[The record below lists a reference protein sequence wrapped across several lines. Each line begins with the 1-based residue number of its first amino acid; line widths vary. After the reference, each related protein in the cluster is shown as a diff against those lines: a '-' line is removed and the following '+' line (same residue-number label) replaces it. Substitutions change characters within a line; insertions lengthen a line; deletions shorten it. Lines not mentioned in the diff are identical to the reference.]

1 MPRKMMKKPEAS
13 AVKRLLRGICL
24 SVLISAALASILS
37 VVVIGGV
44 IDPKG
49 IPAAACV
56 ICAVSAFF
64 GAQMAMHGT
73 ASGKL
78 GWACGAAGGYVLV
91 LLVVNLLFIDGAP
104 VGIGRIVISCLIG
117 ALAAGLLA
125 GRRPKPAVRRRK

>member
-1 MPRKMMKKPEAS
+1 MSRKMMKKPEAS

-24 SVLISAALASILS
+24 SLLISAALASLLS

-56 ICAVSAFF
+56 ISAVSVFF
-64 GAQMAMHGT
+64 GAQMAMHGA

-78 GWACGAAGGYVLV
+78 GWACAAAGGYVLV
-91 LLVVNLLFIDGAP
+91 LLLVNLLFIDSAP

-125 GRRPKPAVRRRK
+125 GRRPKPAARRRK

>member
-1 MPRKMMKKPEAS
+1 MSRKMMKKPEAS
-13 AVKRLLRGICL
+13 AVKRLLHGICL
-24 SVLISAALASILS
+24 SLLISAALASILS

-56 ICAVSAFF
+56 ISAVSVFF
-64 GAQMAMHGT
+64 GAQMAMHGA

-78 GWACGAAGGYVLV
+78 GWACAAAGGYVLV
-91 LLVVNLLFIDGAP
+91 LLLVNLLFIDSAP

-125 GRRPKPAVRRRK
+125 GGRPKPAARRRK